1 VDPANPSSQRPQPPE
16 PQRPQPR
23 GSQRPQPRE
32 SRQPADMPV
41 TPGAPGPPGA
51 PEPAGAPGPQQPPA
65 LPRRPRPSQ
74 APQTPEPPQWPQAAA
89 TPAPTPGPNRRRK
102 GFAVLGSALLA
113 AAGAAA
119 VAAIALP
126 ASGNGAANMAARTT
140 VRDAAA
146 QVSALSANWYEGAP
160 YYSVLD
166 GNAPDLGT
174 VMSATGAKAFDLGF
188 ILAGNGCTP
197 AWNGTDPVSSDTQ
210 VASVINEVRS
220 DGGDVI
226 ASMGGYNGTKLGAVC
241 GSASAT
247 AAAYQQVIST
257 YGLHAFDFD
266 LEEPE
271 IENTSAIANELGA
284 AQILQQD
291 NPGLFVSV
299 TIPATT
305 SGANWFGQ
313 QLIAEAKSLSFTPDD
328 FTIMPFDGG
337 FNGASSQIGA
347 LQGFNSQLMSAYG
360 WTSAQAYAHEGFSGM
375 NGRTDSAEYFYQS
388 DFQTVLSFAESN
400 GMSRF
405 TFWSVN
411 RDRQCNP
418 PDNNGTLSADC
429 SSVTQNSWDFTTYAV
444 AFSKNTSPA
453 PPTTPPTTAPP
464 TTTPPTG
471 GGSCP
476 AAWVPNQS
484 YSAGAVVSYNGHQW
498 TANQWSYD
506 EAPGGAAGAWNDDG
520 AC

>member
-1 VDPANPSSQRPQPPE
+1 VEPAHPSQSPRPE
-16 PQRPQPR
+16 
-23 GSQRPQPRE
+23 
-32 SRQPADMPV
+32 
-41 TPGAPGPPGA
+41 GPPPA
-51 PEPAGAPGPQQPPA
+51 PR
-65 LPRRPRPSQ
+65 PRRK
-74 APQTPEPPQWPQAAA
+74 
-89 TPAPTPGPNRRRK
+89 K
-102 GFAVLGSALLA
+102 GFAALGAGLLA
-113 AAGAAA
+113 AAGAAGVTA
-119 VAAIALP
+119 VALP
-126 ASGNGAANMAARTT
+126 GAGASATAHTT
-140 VRDAAA
+140 VREAAA

-166 GNAPDLGT
+166 SGAPDLGT

-284 AQILQQD
+284 AQILQAS

-299 TIPATT
+299 TIPATPT
-305 SGANWFGQ
+305 GANWFGQ
-313 QLIAEAKSLSFTPDD
+313 QLIAEARSLNFTPDD

-337 FNGASSQIGA
+337 FSGASSQIAA

-360 WTSAQAYAHEGFSGM
+360 WTSAQAYQHEGFSGM

-388 DFQTVLSFAESN
+388 DFQSVLSFAESN

-405 TFWSVN
+405 TFWSVG

-418 PDNNGTLSADC
+418 PDNNGALSAEC
-429 SSVTQNSWDFTTYAV
+429 SSVPQNSWDFTSYAV
-444 AFSKNTSPA
+444 AFSKNTSE
-453 PPTTPPTTAPP
+453 TPPTSPPP
-464 TTTPPTG
+464 TSPPPTG
-471 GGSCP
+471 GGGGTGSCP
-476 AAWVPNQS
+476 AAWVSNQS
-484 YSAGAVVSYNGHQW
+484 YSNGATVSYNGHQW
-498 TANQWSYD
+498 TANQWNYD
-506 EAPGGAAGAWNDDG
+506 EVPGGSSGAWTDNG

>member
-1 VDPANPSSQRPQPPE
+1 VEPAHPSQSPRPE
-16 PQRPQPR
+16 
-23 GSQRPQPRE
+23 
-32 SRQPADMPV
+32 
-41 TPGAPGPPGA
+41 GPP
-51 PEPAGAPGPQQPPA
+51 PASR
-65 LPRRPRPSQ
+65 PRRK
-74 APQTPEPPQWPQAAA
+74 
-89 TPAPTPGPNRRRK
+89 K
-102 GFAVLGSALLA
+102 GFAALGAGLLA
-113 AAGAAA
+113 AAGAAGVTA
-119 VAAIALP
+119 VALP
-126 ASGNGAANMAARTT
+126 GAGASATAPTT
-140 VRDAAA
+140 VREAAA

-166 GNAPDLGT
+166 SGAPDLGT

-284 AQILQQD
+284 AQILQAS

-299 TIPATT
+299 TIPATPT
-305 SGANWFGQ
+305 GANWFGQ
-313 QLIAEAKSLSFTPDD
+313 QLIAEAKSLNFTPDD

-337 FNGASSQIGA
+337 FSGASSQIAA

-360 WTSAQAYAHEGFSGM
+360 WTSAQAYQHEGFSGM

-388 DFQTVLSFAESN
+388 DFQSVLSFAESN

-405 TFWSVN
+405 TFWSVG

-418 PDNNGTLSADC
+418 PDNNGALSAEC
-429 SSVTQNSWDFTTYAV
+429 SSVPQNSWDFTSYAV
-444 AFSKNTSPA
+444 AFSKNTSET
-453 PPTTPPTTAPP
+453 PPTTPPP
-464 TTTPPTG
+464 TSPPPTG
-471 GGSCP
+471 GGGGTGSCP
-476 AAWVPNQS
+476 AAWVSNQS
-484 YSAGAVVSYNGHQW
+484 YSNGATVSYNGHQW
-498 TANQWSYD
+498 TANQWNYD
-506 EAPGGAAGAWNDDG
+506 EVPGGSSGAWTDNG

>member
-1 VDPANPSSQRPQPPE
+1 MEPAHPSQSPRP
-16 PQRPQPR
+16 
-23 GSQRPQPRE
+23 
-32 SRQPADMPV
+32 D
-41 TPGAPGPPGA
+41 GPPT
-51 PEPAGAPGPQQPPA
+51 PPTA
-65 LPRRPRPSQ
+65 RPRRK
-74 APQTPEPPQWPQAAA
+74 
-89 TPAPTPGPNRRRK
+89 K
-102 GFAVLGSALLA
+102 GFAALGAGLLA
-113 AAGAAA
+113 AAGAAGLTA
-119 VAAIALP
+119 VALP
-126 ASGNGAANMAARTT
+126 GAGAAPAQAARTT
-140 VRDAAA
+140 VREAAA

-166 GNAPDLGT
+166 SGAPDLGT

-284 AQILQQD
+284 AQILQRS

-299 TIPATT
+299 TIPATPA
-305 SGANWFGQ
+305 GANWFGQ
-313 QLIAEAKSLSFTPDD
+313 QLIAEAKSLNFTPDD

-337 FNGASSQIGA
+337 FSGASSQVAA

-405 TFWSVN
+405 TFWSVG

-418 PDNNGTLSADC
+418 PDNNGALSAEC
-429 SSVTQNSWDFTTYAV
+429 SSVPQNSWDFTTYAV
-444 AFSKNTSPA
+444 AFSKDTSPT
-453 PPTTPPTTAPP
+453 PPTTPTSPPP
-464 TTTPPTG
+464 TSPPPTG
-471 GGSCP
+471 GGGGSGSCP
-476 AAWVPNQS
+476 AAWVSSQS
-484 YSAGAVVSYNGHQW
+484 YSAGAQVSYNGHEW
-498 TANQWSYD
+498 TATQWNYD
-506 EAPGGAAGAWNDDG
+506 EAPGGAAGAWTDDG

>member
-1 VDPANPSSQRPQPPE
+1 VEPAHPSQSPRP
-16 PQRPQPR
+16 
-23 GSQRPQPRE
+23 
-32 SRQPADMPV
+32 A
-41 TPGAPGPPGA
+41 GPP
-51 PEPAGAPGPQQPPA
+51 PASR
-65 LPRRPRPSQ
+65 PRRK
-74 APQTPEPPQWPQAAA
+74 
-89 TPAPTPGPNRRRK
+89 K
-102 GFAVLGSALLA
+102 GFAALGAGLLA
-113 AAGAAA
+113 TAGAAGVTA
-119 VAAIALP
+119 VALP
-126 ASGNGAANMAARTT
+126 GAGASATAHTT
-140 VRDAAA
+140 VREAAA

-166 GNAPDLGT
+166 SGAPDLGT

-284 AQILQQD
+284 AQILQAS

-299 TIPATT
+299 TIPATPT
-305 SGANWFGQ
+305 GANWFGQ
-313 QLIAEAKSLSFTPDD
+313 QLIAEAKSLNFTPDD

-337 FNGASSQIGA
+337 FSGASSQIAA

-360 WTSAQAYAHEGFSGM
+360 WTSAQAYQHEGFSGM

-388 DFQTVLSFAESN
+388 DFQSVLSFAESN

-405 TFWSVN
+405 TFWSVG

-418 PDNNGTLSADC
+418 PDNNGALSAEC
-429 SSVTQNSWDFTTYAV
+429 SSVPQNSWDFTSYAV
-444 AFSKNTSPA
+444 AFSKNTSE
-453 PPTTPPTTAPP
+453 TPPTSPPP
-464 TTTPPTG
+464 TSPPPTG
-471 GGSCP
+471 GGGGTGSCP
-476 AAWVPNQS
+476 AAWVSNQS
-484 YSAGAVVSYNGHQW
+484 YSNGATVSYNGHQW
-498 TANQWSYD
+498 TANQWNYD
-506 EAPGGAAGAWNDDG
+506 EVPGGSSGAWTDNG